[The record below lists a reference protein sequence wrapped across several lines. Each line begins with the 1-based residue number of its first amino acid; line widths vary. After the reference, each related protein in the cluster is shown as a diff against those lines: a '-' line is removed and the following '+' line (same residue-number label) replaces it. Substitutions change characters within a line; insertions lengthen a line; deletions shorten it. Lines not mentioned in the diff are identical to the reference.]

1 MSDEEVQ
8 KTWADYDGYGWRIDP
23 NYEADQYLHRYM
35 LVAGGTTRVLDL
47 GSGPLTSLGQIG
59 PGLRRDERRTFAITN
74 RLTAP
79 ATTSAYVPV
88 DVKDGSLP
96 AAAGLSITAA
106 ITAGGTATHDG
117 ESLSPPQADDRA
129 SFVST
134 TESATAAVFDTA
146 SLLDDGAGTASA
158 EAAPVFSSSVVIL
171 ETAPSAKL
179 AADVVGSSMPAAY
192 LPVAQANTTLCCGTC
207 GYINCPTQL
216 LSQAPGNVL
225 PLSGQLPGSGADFV
239 STGQN
244 RILAGSMSDPMLSRQ
259 VAPVADWNGQLP
271 GGGETATG
279 SMSDPMLSRKVAPV
293 ADWNGQLPGGG
304 ETGTGTMTGQIG
316 ILSGSVTT
324 AVAPQ
329 VKSGS
334 AADGF
339 IESFAA
345 AAARPIRSF
354 SRTKS
359 PATRKASGASTAQAT
374 RTSRASQRISAS
386 ITARRSTSRS
396 IQIPRT
402 TGSISI
408 GSATTAAW
416 APAKVATIQHTG
428 LQNQPAPLRDAA
440 TGEVDAGNWAVSASW
455 AVPADAVSGVYIAKL
470 DAPGW
475 NPGRESYPVH
485 RARRQQPQ

>member
-1 MSDEEVQ
+1 MRELLIAAPKKLSDEDVQ

-23 NYEADQYLHRYM
+23 NYEAEQCLHRYM
-35 LVAGGTTRVLDL
+35 LVPAGGTTRVLDL
-47 GSGPLTSLGQIG
+47 GPGPLTSLGQIG

-117 ESLSPPQADDRA
+117 ESPSPPQADDRA

-179 AADVVGSSMPAAY
+179 TADVVGSSMPAAY

-225 PLSGQLPGSGADFV
+225 PLSGQLPGSGMPAEPI
-239 STGQN
+239 SCQ
-244 RILAGSMSDPMLSRQ
+244 
-259 VAPVADWNGQLP
+259 PVK
-271 GGGETATG
+271 TG
-279 SMSDPMLSRKVAPV
+279 S
-293 ADWNGQLPGGG
+293 
-304 ETGTGTMTGQIG
+304 
-316 ILSGSVTT
+316 
-324 AVAPQ
+324 
-329 VKSGS
+329 
-334 AADGF
+334 
-339 IESFAA
+339 
-345 AAARPIRSF
+345 
-354 SRTKS
+354 S
-359 PATRKASGASTAQAT
+359 PAR
-374 RTSRASQRISAS
+374 
-386 ITARRSTSRS
+386 
-396 IQIPRT
+396 
-402 TGSISI
+402 
-408 GSATTAAW
+408 
-416 APAKVATIQHTG
+416 
-428 LQNQPAPLRDAA
+428 
-440 TGEVDAGNWAVSASW
+440 
-455 AVPADAVSGVYIAKL
+455 
-470 DAPGW
+470 
-475 NPGRESYPVH
+475 
-485 RARRQQPQ
+485 